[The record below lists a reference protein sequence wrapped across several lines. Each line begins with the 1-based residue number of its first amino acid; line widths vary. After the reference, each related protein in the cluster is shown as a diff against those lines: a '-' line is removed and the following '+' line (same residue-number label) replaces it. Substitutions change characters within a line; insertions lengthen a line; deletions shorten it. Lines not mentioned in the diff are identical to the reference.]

1 MSYWRVG
8 TKQDSLP
15 YFVWADNAQHA
26 IRKVQEFAGEAL
38 VNGCSIYQSAYV
50 ERETIP
56 EGADVVDEPEDL
68 KETREAEYE

>member
-1 MSYWRVG
+1 MSYFRVG

-26 IRKVQEFAGEAL
+26 IRKVQEFAGDAT
-38 VNGCSIYQSAYV
+38 VNGKSVYHGAYI
-50 ERETIP
+50 EREAIP

-68 KETREAEYE
+68 KETRMAYFE